1 MGYINSGTSLTLTA
15 KLTPIGRQK
24 LILTN
29 NNLITSFSLGDS
41 DANYYAALPLLT
53 SQMPGNSGN
62 IGPYGTFSNSVA
74 PSVAIKSSLV
84 LNNTGVT
91 LKAVEPQSSGLT
103 TNILS
108 NGLVTLSASS
118 LTQNTVNRNDIN
130 TDPLVNLYYSF
141 NLPLNSSEDNY
152 FTGVTYSNNG
162 FSNTGFSGLAQSN
175 IYVIGINNSLFG
187 ESLDGRAVK
196 VQVTTTA
203 STYTL
208 YSTFQN
214 NGQPLTV
221 QDANYCDTSIE
232 AKLFDTNP
240 AIMFSDKI
248 LKPNGGNSSLSWA
261 TGFNT
266 VKPFSQNGKQL
277 YNLTTNTNLSQSA
290 DTAVGVAYLDKG
302 FIVITNQQMINEGI
316 ISSSTTVTFNS
327 ISTSVVQN
335 VTCIANRGEFGTST
349 NPTFAVSD
357 TPRIS
362 EVGIYD
368 TDNALIAIA
377 KPDRHIVRNVNEFL
391 ALSIKITI

>member
-1 MGYINSGTSLTLTA
+1 MGYISSGTSLTLTA

-24 LILTN
+24 LILTD

-41 DANYYAALPLLT
+41 DANYYAALPLL
-53 SQMPGNSGN
+53 SGQMPSNSGN

-84 LNNTGVT
+84 LNNTGVI

-103 TNILS
+103 TNIIS

-141 NLPLNSSEDNY
+141 NLPLNANDDY
-152 FTGVTYSNNG
+152 VFTGVTYSNNG
-162 FSNTGFSGLAQSN
+162 FSNTGFSGLAQTK
-175 IYVIGINNSLFG
+175 IYVIGVNNSLYG
-187 ESLDGRAVK
+187 ESLDGRTVK

-214 NGQPLTV
+214 KGQPLTV
-221 QDANYCDTSIE
+221 QDANFCDNSIE

-240 AIMFSDKI
+240 AIMFSDDI
-248 LKPNGGNSSLSWA
+248 LTPNGGNASLSWG

-277 YNLTTNTNLSQSA
+277 
-290 DTAVGVAYLDKG
+290 
-302 FIVITNQQMINEGI
+302 
-316 ISSSTTVTFNS
+316 
-327 ISTSVVQN
+327 
-335 VTCIANRGEFGTST
+335 
-349 NPTFAVSD
+349 
-357 TPRIS
+357 
-362 EVGIYD
+362 
-368 TDNALIAIA
+368 
-377 KPDRHIVRNVNEFL
+377 
-391 ALSIKITI
+391 